1 MCLCFKY
8 GRNEPLLI
16 KEIVTDILNKL
27 LSTSIS
33 DTENLVGID
42 ARMQEI
48 EMQLCLESSEFLMV
62 GIWGMGGIGKTT
74 LARAIYRKISSQFEA
89 CCFFLKCWG
98 GFGKGGFNKITTEVS
113 FSVIGG
119 TKSKYEGT
127 HIYKGK
133 TPLEKGSYCS

>member
-16 KEIVTDILNKL
+16 KEIITNILNKL

-48 EMQLCLESSEFLMV
+48 EMWLRLGSNDFLVV
-62 GIWGMGGIGKTT
+62 GIWGMGGIGKIT
-74 LARAIYRKISSQFEA
+74 LARAIYRKITCQFEA
-89 CCFFLKCWG
+89 CCFF
-98 GFGKGGFNKITTEVS
+98 FNVGHR
-113 FSVIGG
+113 F
-119 TKSKYEGT
+119 
-127 HIYKGK
+127 
-133 TPLEKGSYCS
+133 